1 MVEETVK
8 NNAEEKRT
16 ENGKMYFIST
26 RGGEKVTGAQAIV
39 KGLAANGGLY
49 VPEYFP
55 RVTQEEMNE
64 MAEMSYP
71 ERAAFVLGKY
81 LADELGADYLKEICE
96 KAYSSFETAD
106 PVPLVKIDSGLY
118 ILELFHGPTCAFKD
132 MALTVLPYLLKKS
145 CEVTGVNDEIL
156 ILAATSGDTGKAA
169 LEGFRDVPGTKVAV
183 FYPDEGV
190 AKMQRLQM
198 CIQDG
203 NNVSVAAVKGNFDD
217 CQRAVKKLF
226 ASEEFN
232 EKLAKKG
239 VRLSSA
245 NSINFGRLA
254 PQIAYYFS
262 AYLDLMTSGQIEMGD
277 KVDFVVP
284 TGNFGDILAGWY
296 AKQMGLP
303 VGRLVCAS
311 NRNKVLADFFEKGV
325 YDIKRNFHRTMS
337 PSMDIL
343 ISSNLE
349 RLLFEI
355 SGRNAKLTA
364 ERMQSLAEN
373 KEYSITQEE
382 KAILDAEFYGGFAS
396 EDGTVEAMYEI
407 FEEYGYA
414 MDTHTG
420 VALAVYDQF
429 YNQDKG
435 EDEQDAK
442 KEKMP
447 VVVLSTANPYKF
459 PQDVL
464 YALSGNDVKDSFKGI
479 KRLNLLTAM
488 KPPRSLLDLRYR
500 PLRFKTVVANDLA
513 KMSEFILRFADGEIV
528 PVPDGGKK

>member
-1 MVEETVK
+1 
-8 NNAEEKRT
+8 
-16 ENGKMYFIST
+16 MYFIST
-26 RGGEKVTGAQAIV
+26 RGGERVTGAQAIV
-39 KGLAANGGLY
+39 KGLAQNGGLY
-49 VPEYFP
+49 VPESFP
-55 RVTQEEMNE
+55 KISKEELE
-64 MAEMSYP
+64 KMAEMSYP

-81 LADELGADYLKEICE
+81 LADDLGEDYLKEICE
-96 KAYSSFETAD
+96 KAYSTFTGND
-106 PVPLVKIDSGLY
+106 PAPLVKVNGNLFV
-118 ILELFHGPTCAFKD
+118 LELFHGPTCAFKD

-145 CEVTGVNDEIL
+145 AEVTGIDDEIL

-169 LEGFRDVPGTKVAV
+169 LEGFRDVKGTKVAV

-203 NNVSVAAVKGNFDD
+203 DNVFVSAVRGNFDD
-217 CQRAVKKLF
+217 CQRAVKRLF
-226 ASEEFN
+226 ASEDFN
-232 EKLAKKG
+232 AQLKEKG

-262 AYLDLMTSGQIEMGD
+262 AYLDLMTSNQIEMGD
-277 KVDFVVP
+277 EIDFVVP

-303 VGRLVCAS
+303 VRKLVCAS

-325 YDIKRNFHRTMS
+325 YDVKRNFFRTMS

-343 ISSNLE
+343 VSSNLE

-364 ERMQSLAEN
+364 ERMAQLTEK
-373 KEYSITQEE
+373 KEYSITQAE
-382 KAILDAEFYGGFAS
+382 KAILDKEFFGGFAS
-396 EDGTVEAMYEI
+396 EDDMIEAMYET
-407 FEEYGYA
+407 FDEFGYA

-420 VALAVYDQF
+420 VALAVYAQYRDTLEKDD
-429 YNQDKG
+429 N
-435 EDEQDAK
+435 DEIIDNT
-442 KEKMP
+442 P

-488 KPPRSLLDLRYR
+488 KPPKSLLDLRYR
-500 PLRFKTVVANDLA
+500 PLRFKTVVDNDLNEMA
-513 KMSEFILRFADGEIV
+513 TEILRFADGHIV

>member
-1 MVEETVK
+1 M
-8 NNAEEKRT
+8 N
-16 ENGKMYFIST
+16 FIST

-39 KGLAANGGLY
+39 RGLAGNGGLY
-49 VPEYFP
+49 VPETFP
-55 RVTQEEMNE
+55 RVSKEEME
-64 MAEMSYP
+64 GMFEMSYA

-81 LADELGADYLKEICE
+81 LADDLGAEYLKEACE
-96 KAYSSFETAD
+96 KAYSTFTGGD
-106 PVPLVKIDSGLY
+106 PAPLVKIDGKLY

-132 MALTVLPYLLKKS
+132 MALTVLPYLMKKS
-145 CEVTGVNDEIL
+145 CEVTGETDEIL

-198 CIQDG
+198 SIQDG
-203 NNVSVAAVKGNFDD
+203 NNVFVSAVKGNFDD

-226 ASEEFN
+226 ASEDFN
-232 EKLAKKG
+232 AALKERG

-262 AYLDLMTSGQIEMGD
+262 AYIDLITSGQIEMGD
-277 KVDFVVP
+277 EIDFVVP

-296 AKQMGLP
+296 AKKMGLP
-303 VGRLVCAS
+303 VRKLVCAS

-325 YDIKRNFHRTMS
+325 YDVKRNFFRTMS

-343 ISSNLE
+343 VSSNLE

-355 SGRNAKLTA
+355 SGRNAELTA
-364 ERMQSLAEN
+364 KRMAQLAEK
-373 KEYSITQEE
+373 KEYSITQNE
-382 KAILDAEFYGGFAS
+382 KKILDEEFFGGFAS
-396 EDGTVEAMYEI
+396 EDDTVEAMYEI
-407 FEEYGYA
+407 FDEYGYA

-420 VALAVYDQF
+420 VALAVRAKYE
-429 YNQDKG
+429 KSLET
-435 EDEQDAK
+435 EDEKQDTT
-442 KEKMP
+442 P
-447 VVVLSTANPYKF
+447 IVVLSTANPYKF

-500 PLRFKTVVANDLA
+500 PLRFKTVVANNLNEMA
-513 KMSEFILRFADGEIV
+513 GEILRFADGHIV
-528 PVPDGGKK
+528 PIPDADK

>member
-1 MVEETVK
+1 M
-8 NNAEEKRT
+8 N
-16 ENGKMYFIST
+16 FIST

-39 KGLAANGGLY
+39 QGLAKDGGLY
-49 VPEYFP
+49 VPETFP
-55 RVTQEEMNE
+55 AVSREELEAMT
-64 MAEMSYP
+64 EMSYP
-71 ERAAFVLGKY
+71 ERAAFILGKY
-81 LADELGADYLKEICE
+81 LADELGADYLKESCE
-96 KAYSSFETAD
+96 KAYASFEGDD
-106 PVPLVKIDSGLY
+106 PVPLVKIDGETGLY
-118 ILELFHGPTCAFKD
+118 VLELYHGPTCAFKD
-132 MALTVLPYLLKKS
+132 VALQLLPYLLKKS
-145 CEVTGVNDEIL
+145 CEVTGVKDEIL

-169 LEGFRDVPGTKVAV
+169 LEGFRDIAGTKVAV

-203 NNVSVAAVKGNFDD
+203 NNVCVSAVKGNFDD
-217 CQRAVKKLF
+217 CQRAVKRLF

-232 EKLAKKG
+232 AELQKRG

-262 AYLDLMTSGQIEMGD
+262 AYLDLLTSEQIEMGD
-277 KVDFVVP
+277 VIDFVVP

-303 VGRLVCAS
+303 IRRLVCAS
-311 NRNKVLADFFEKGV
+311 NRNKVLADFFAKGT
-325 YDIKRNFHRTMS
+325 YDVKRNFFRTMS

-343 ISSNLE
+343 VSSNLE

-355 SGRNAKLTA
+355 SGRNADMTA
-364 ERMQSLAEN
+364 KRMKQVAEN
-373 KEYSITQEE
+373 KEYSITTAE
-382 KAILDAEFYGGFAS
+382 KTILDKEFYANFAS
-396 EDGTVEAMYEI
+396 EDDTVEAMYEV
-407 FEEYGYA
+407 FDEYGYA

-420 VALAVYDQF
+420 VGLAVHMKYR
-429 YNQDKG
+429 
-435 EDEQDAK
+435 EAV
-442 KEKMP
+442 EKQNEKDRVP
-447 VVVLSTANPYKF
+447 SVVLAIANPYKF

-488 KPPRSLLDLRYR
+488 KPPKSLLALRYR
-500 PLRFKTVVANDLA
+500 PLRFKTVVANDVD
-513 KMSEFILRFADGEIV
+513 KMSDVILRFADGEIV
-528 PVPDGGKK
+528 PVPDEE

>member
-1 MVEETVK
+1 
-8 NNAEEKRT
+8 
-16 ENGKMYFIST
+16 MYFIST
-26 RGGEKVTGAQAIV
+26 RGGERVTGAQAIV
-39 KGLAANGGLY
+39 KGLAQNGGLY
-49 VPEYFP
+49 VPESFP
-55 RVTQEEMNE
+55 KISKEELE
-64 MAEMSYP
+64 SMAEMSYP

-81 LADELGADYLKEICE
+81 LADDLGEDYLKEICE
-96 KAYSSFETAD
+96 KAYSTFTGND
-106 PVPLVKIDSGLY
+106 PAPLVKVNGNLFV
-118 ILELFHGPTCAFKD
+118 LELFHGPTCAFKD

-145 CEVTGVNDEIL
+145 AEVTGIDDEIL

-169 LEGFRDVPGTKVAV
+169 LEGFRDVKGTKVAV

-203 NNVSVAAVKGNFDD
+203 DNVFVSAVRGNFDD
-217 CQRAVKKLF
+217 CQRAVKRLF
-226 ASEEFN
+226 ASEDFN
-232 EKLAKKG
+232 AQLKEKG

-262 AYLDLMTSGQIEMGD
+262 AYLDLMTSNQIEMGD
-277 KVDFVVP
+277 EIDFVVP

-303 VGRLVCAS
+303 VRRLVCAS

-325 YDIKRNFHRTMS
+325 YDVKRNFFRTMS

-343 ISSNLE
+343 VSSNLE

-364 ERMQSLAEN
+364 ERMAQLAEK
-373 KEYSITQEE
+373 KEYSITQAE
-382 KAILDAEFYGGFAS
+382 KAILDKEFFGGFAS
-396 EDGTVEAMYEI
+396 EDDMIEAMYET
-407 FEEYGYA
+407 FDEFGYA

-420 VALAVYDQF
+420 VALAVYAQYRDTLEK
-429 YNQDKG
+429 N
-435 EDEQDAK
+435 EDDEVIDNT
-442 KEKMP
+442 P

-488 KPPRSLLDLRYR
+488 KPPKSLLDLRYR
-500 PLRFKTVVANDLA
+500 PLRFKTVVDNDLNEMA
-513 KMSEFILRFADGEIV
+513 TEILRFADGHIV
-528 PVPDGGKK
+528 PIPDGGKK